1 MRISTL
7 TMFDSRLSAM
17 NRQQSDFLEV
27 GQQLATGR
35 RVVTPSDDP
44 QSASR
49 AVGVSQ
55 SLAVS
60 QQYSDSRV
68 SARNAL
74 SQEESVLNSVSKAVT
89 SAKTLIIQ
97 ASNDTLSNADRTSVA
112 SQLRGIYE
120 SLQGMANTTDGNGS
134 YLFGGIKDNAPPF
147 VEDGGK
153 ITYKGADTVRH
164 QQVDASRQMAVG
176 DSGQKVFS
184 GVHSGAD
191 YVADATT
198 SAPSTLRFSG
208 PHTADA
214 SNAEYGDSFALEIT
228 SYNAGTG
235 KFGYDLTNKTSGST
249 SSKTGNIGDP
259 VKFGGISM
267 TLEGTPVVGDRL
279 DVSRGKDHSLFS
291 TLENALNVL
300 ESPAETPTDKAQL
313 DNTLSTVSRQLDNS
327 LDNVLTTRAS
337 VGARLNELDELDSIS
352 SNRSLNYKSTLS
364 DLVDLD
370 YSKAVSDYSLRQV
383 GLQASQKAF
392 VDMRGMSLFQML

>member
-89 SAKTLIIQ
+89 SAKTLIVQ
-97 ASNDTLSNADRTSVA
+97 AGNDTLSNADRTSIA

-120 SLQGMANTTDGNGS
+120 SLQGMANTTNGNGS

-147 VEDGGK
+147 VKEGGEVK
-153 ITYKGADTVRH
+153 YKGADTVRR

-184 GVHSGAD
+184 GVHSGAG
-191 YVADATT
+191 YVADATIEP
-198 SAPSTLRFSG
+198 SSTLTFSG

-214 SNAEYGDSFALEIT
+214 SNVEYGDSFSLKIT
-228 SYNAGTG
+228 SYDAATG
-235 KFGYDLTNKTSGST
+235 KFDYALTNQATNTTTPGSGA
-249 SSKTGNIGDP
+249 IGEP

-267 TLEGTPVVGDRL
+267 TLEGSPVSGDTIEM
-279 DVSRGKDHSLFS
+279 SRGKDQSLFS

-300 ESPAETPTDKAQL
+300 DNPAETPTDKAQL

-337 VGARLNELDELDSIS
+337 VGARLSELDELDTIN

-392 VDMRGMSLFQML
+392 VDVKDMSLFQML